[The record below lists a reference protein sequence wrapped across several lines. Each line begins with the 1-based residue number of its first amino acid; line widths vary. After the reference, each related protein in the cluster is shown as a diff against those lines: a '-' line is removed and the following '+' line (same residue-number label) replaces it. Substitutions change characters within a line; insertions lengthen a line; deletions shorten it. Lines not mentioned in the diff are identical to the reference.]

1 MTEQELRARVCRQA
15 ERWLGC
21 RESDGSHRAIID
33 LYNRIRPLPR
43 GYKMRYDDPWCAAF
57 VSAVGAACDL
67 TDTILPECGCEPM
80 IALYQAAGRWEEADD
95 AAPRPGDLIFYDWED
110 SGAGDCVGAADHV
123 GLVTENDDDLLTVI
137 EGNLS
142 DAVGSRKIY
151 AGARFVRGYA
161 RPDYLSA
168 ALASPADPV
177 GAGVLDGPS
186 SSVSVGEGLAPP
198 ADAGTNP
205 TVAPVSVGAGV
216 LDGPSSPADPVGAG
230 VLDGPSSPSDP
241 VGAGALDGPSSPS
254 DPVGAGAPDG
264 PSADLTALASPSDP
278 VGAGAPDG
286 PSAAA
291 LASPSDPVGA
301 GAPDGPSSDLTALAS
316 PSDPV
321 GAGVLDGPSPDLTA
335 LASPSDPVGAGVL
348 DGPSSPSP
356 DSALTPLP
364 LLRRGDRGAAVRSA
378 QLLLIARGYRCGP
391 WGADGDFG
399 AATLGAVY
407 RFQQGRRLAMDGEIG
422 PQTWAK
428 LVGEKE

>member
-95 AAPRPGDLIFYDWED
+95 AAPRPGDLIFYDWAD

-177 GAGVLDGPS
+177 GAGVL
-186 SSVSVGEGLAPP
+186 A
-198 ADAGTNP
+198 
-205 TVAPVSVGAGV
+205 
-216 LDGPSSPADPVGAG
+216 
-230 VLDGPSSPSDP
+230 
-241 VGAGALDGPSSPS
+241 GPSSPS

-264 PSADLTALASPSDP
+264 PSA
-278 VGAGAPDG
+278 
-286 PSAAA
+286 
-291 LASPSDPVGA
+291 
-301 GAPDGPSSDLTALAS
+301 
-316 PSDPV
+316 
-321 GAGVLDGPSPDLTA
+321 DLTA

-422 PQTWAK
+422 PLTWAK

>member
-21 RESDGSHRAIID
+21 READGSHRPIID

-168 ALASPADPV
+168 ALASP
-177 GAGVLDGPS
+177 
-186 SSVSVGEGLAPP
+186 
-198 ADAGTNP
+198 
-205 TVAPVSVGAGV
+205 
-216 LDGPSSPADPVGAG
+216 
-230 VLDGPSSPSDP
+230 
-241 VGAGALDGPSSPS
+241 
-254 DPVGAGAPDG
+254 
-264 PSADLTALASPSDP
+264 
-278 VGAGAPDG
+278 
-286 PSAAA
+286 
-291 LASPSDPVGA
+291 SDPVGA
-301 GAPDGPSSDLTALAS
+301 GAPDGPSSDLAALAS

-321 GAGVLDGPSPDLTA
+321 GAGVPDGPSSDLTA

>member
-177 GAGVLDGPS
+177 GAG
-186 SSVSVGEGLAPP
+186 
-198 ADAGTNP
+198 
-205 TVAPVSVGAGV
+205 
-216 LDGPSSPADPVGAG
+216 
-230 VLDGPSSPSDP
+230 
-241 VGAGALDGPSSPS
+241 
-254 DPVGAGAPDG
+254 APDG
-264 PSADLTALASPSDP
+264 PFSDL
-278 VGAGAPDG
+278 
-286 PSAAA
+286 AA

-301 GAPDGPSSDLTALAS
+301 GVPDGPSSDLTALAS

-321 GAGVLDGPSPDLTA
+321 GAGVLDGPSADLAALASPSDPVGAGAPDGPSSPSDPVGAGALDSLSADLTA

-348 DGPSSPSP
+348 DGPSSAAPVGTTIGRPSSDCSSDTTAEQCSALRCPSP

-364 LLRRGDRGAAVRSA
+364 LLRRGDRGAAVQSA

>member
-15 ERWLGC
+15 EQWLGC
-21 RESDGSHRAIID
+21 RESDGSHRPIID

-57 VSAVGAACDL
+57 VSAVGAACGL

-168 ALASPADPV
+168 ALASPSISVGAGAPDGPSSAALASPSDPV

-186 SSVSVGEGLAPP
+186 S
-198 ADAGTNP
+198 
-205 TVAPVSVGAGV
+205 
-216 LDGPSSPADPVGAG
+216 
-230 VLDGPSSPSDP
+230 
-241 VGAGALDGPSSPS
+241 
-254 DPVGAGAPDG
+254 
-264 PSADLTALASPSDP
+264 DLTALASPSDP
-278 VGAGAPDG
+278 VGAGVPDG
-286 PSAAA
+286 PSSDLTA
-291 LASPSDPVGA
+291 LASPAISVGA

-364 LLRRGDRGAAVRSA
+364 LLRRGDRGAAVQSA

-422 PQTWAK
+422 PLTWAK

>member
-1 MTEQELRARVCRQA
+1 MTEQELRARVCRRA
-15 ERWLGC
+15 EQWLGC
-21 RESDGSHRAIID
+21 RESDGSHRPIID

-57 VSAVGAACDL
+57 VSAVGAACGL

-110 SGAGDCVGAADHV
+110 AGAGDCVGAADHV

-177 GAGVLDGPS
+177 GAG
-186 SSVSVGEGLAPP
+186 
-198 ADAGTNP
+198 
-205 TVAPVSVGAGV
+205 
-216 LDGPSSPADPVGAG
+216 
-230 VLDGPSSPSDP
+230 
-241 VGAGALDGPSSPS
+241 ALDGPSSPS

-264 PSADLTALASPSDP
+264 PSAAAP
-278 VGAGAPDG
+278 VGTTIGR
-286 PSAAA
+286 
-291 LASPSDPVGA
+291 
-301 GAPDGPSSDLTALAS
+301 PSSDCSSDTTAEQCS
-316 PSDPV
+316 
-321 GAGVLDGPSPDLTA
+321 A
-335 LASPSDPVGAGVL
+335 LRC
-348 DGPSSPSP
+348 PSP

-422 PQTWAK
+422 PLTWAK

>member
-1 MTEQELRARVCRQA
+1 MTEQELRARVCRRA
-15 ERWLGC
+15 EQWLGC
-21 RESDGSHRAIID
+21 RESDGSHRPIID

-110 SGAGDCVGAADHV
+110 SGAGDCRGTADHV

-168 ALASPADPV
+168 ATASPADP
-177 GAGVLDGPS
+177 A
-186 SSVSVGEGLAPP
+186 
-198 ADAGTNP
+198 
-205 TVAPVSVGAGV
+205 
-216 LDGPSSPADPVGAG
+216 
-230 VLDGPSSPSDP
+230 
-241 VGAGALDGPSSPS
+241 
-254 DPVGAGAPDG
+254 GAGAPD
-264 PSADLTALASPSDP
+264 D
-278 VGAGAPDG
+278 
-286 PSAAA
+286 
-291 LASPSDPVGA
+291 
-301 GAPDGPSSDLTALAS
+301 PSSDLTALAS
-316 PSDPV
+316 PSISV
-321 GAGVLDGPSPDLTA
+321 GAGAPDGPSSAA

-364 LLRRGDRGAAVRSA
+364 LLRRGDRGAAVQSA

>member
-21 RESDGSHRAIID
+21 READGSHRPIID
-33 LYNRIRPLPR
+33 LYNRISPLPR

-168 ALASPADPV
+168 ALASPSDPV
-177 GAGVLDGPS
+177 GAGALDGPS
-186 SSVSVGEGLAPP
+186 TSVSVGEGLAPP

-241 VGAGALDGPSSPS
+241 VGAGALDGPSAAA
-254 DPVGAGAPDG
+254 PVGTTIGR
-264 PSADLTALASPSDP
+264 
-278 VGAGAPDG
+278 
-286 PSAAA
+286 
-291 LASPSDPVGA
+291 
-301 GAPDGPSSDLTALAS
+301 PSSDCSSDTTAEQCS
-316 PSDPV
+316 
-321 GAGVLDGPSPDLTA
+321 A
-335 LASPSDPVGAGVL
+335 LRC
-348 DGPSSPSP
+348 PSP

-422 PQTWAK
+422 PLTWAK

>member
-1 MTEQELRARVCRQA
+1 MTEQELRARVCRRA
-15 ERWLGC
+15 EQWLGC

-168 ALASPADPV
+168 ALASP
-177 GAGVLDGPS
+177 
-186 SSVSVGEGLAPP
+186 
-198 ADAGTNP
+198 
-205 TVAPVSVGAGV
+205 
-216 LDGPSSPADPVGAG
+216 
-230 VLDGPSSPSDP
+230 
-241 VGAGALDGPSSPS
+241 S
-254 DPVGAGAPDG
+254 DPVGAGAP
-264 PSADLTALASPSDP
+264 
-278 VGAGAPDG
+278 
-286 PSAAA
+286 
-291 LASPSDPVGA
+291 
-301 GAPDGPSSDLTALAS
+301 
-316 PSDPV
+316 
-321 GAGVLDGPSPDLTA
+321 DGPSPDLTA

-348 DGPSSPSP
+348 DGPSSDLTALASPSDPVGAGAPDGPQSLPLEGKVPPQGADEVSPSPSSPASPVIANQSGPASPERGGVAGACAGDGGVWCGNPSPPSANSEFRIPNSELIAASPSP

-407 RFQQGRRLAMDGEIG
+407 RFQQGRRLAMDGELG

>member
-1 MTEQELRARVCRQA
+1 MTEQELRARVCRRA
-15 ERWLGC
+15 EQWLGC
-21 RESDGSHRAIID
+21 RESDGSHRPIID

-177 GAGVLDGPS
+177 GAG
-186 SSVSVGEGLAPP
+186 
-198 ADAGTNP
+198 
-205 TVAPVSVGAGV
+205 
-216 LDGPSSPADPVGAG
+216 
-230 VLDGPSSPSDP
+230 
-241 VGAGALDGPSSPS
+241 ALDGPSSPS

-264 PSADLTALASPSDP
+264 PSAAAP
-278 VGAGAPDG
+278 VGTTIGR
-286 PSAAA
+286 
-291 LASPSDPVGA
+291 
-301 GAPDGPSSDLTALAS
+301 PSSDCSSDTTAEQCS
-316 PSDPV
+316 
-321 GAGVLDGPSPDLTA
+321 A
-335 LASPSDPVGAGVL
+335 LRC
-348 DGPSSPSP
+348 PSP

-364 LLRRGDRGAAVRSA
+364 LLRRGDRGAAVQSA

-422 PQTWAK
+422 PLTWAK

>member
-1 MTEQELRARVCRQA
+1 MTEQELRARVCRRA
-15 ERWLGC
+15 EQWLGC
-21 RESDGSHRAIID
+21 RESDGSHRPIID

-110 SGAGDCVGAADHV
+110 SGAGDCRGTADHV

-168 ALASPADPV
+168 ATASPADPAGAGAPDDPSSDLTALASPSISVGAGAPDGPSSAALASPSDPV

-186 SSVSVGEGLAPP
+186 S
-198 ADAGTNP
+198 
-205 TVAPVSVGAGV
+205 
-216 LDGPSSPADPVGAG
+216 
-230 VLDGPSSPSDP
+230 
-241 VGAGALDGPSSPS
+241 
-254 DPVGAGAPDG
+254 
-264 PSADLTALASPSDP
+264 DLTALASPAIS
-278 VGAGAPDG
+278 
-286 PSAAA
+286 
-291 LASPSDPVGA
+291 VGA

-364 LLRRGDRGAAVRSA
+364 LLRRGDRGAAVQSA

>member
-1 MTEQELRARVCRQA
+1 MTEQELRARVCRRA
-15 ERWLGC
+15 EQWLGC

-177 GAGVLDGPS
+177 GAGAPDGPS
-186 SSVSVGEGLAPP
+186 PSASVGEGLAPP
-198 ADAGTNP
+198 ADTGTNP
-205 TVAPVSVGAGV
+205 TVAPASAGAGV
-216 LDGPSSPADPVGAG
+216 L
-230 VLDGPSSPSDP
+230 
-241 VGAGALDGPSSPS
+241 
-254 DPVGAGAPDG
+254 
-264 PSADLTALASPSDP
+264 
-278 VGAGAPDG
+278 
-286 PSAAA
+286 
-291 LASPSDPVGA
+291 
-301 GAPDGPSSDLTALAS
+301 DGPSSDLTALAS

-321 GAGVLDGPSPDLTA
+321 GAGVPDGPSSPSSPAEADVLDGPSADPAA

-348 DGPSSPSP
+348 DGPSAAAPVGTTIGRPSSDCSSDTTAEQCSALRCPSP

-364 LLRRGDRGAAVRSA
+364 LLRRGDRGAAVQSA

-422 PQTWAK
+422 PLTWAK

>member
-1 MTEQELRARVCRQA
+1 MTEQELRARVCRRA
-15 ERWLGC
+15 EQWLGC
-21 RESDGSHRAIID
+21 RESDGSHRPIID

-57 VSAVGAACDL
+57 VSAVGAACGL

-110 SGAGDCVGAADHV
+110 AGAGDCVGAADHV

-168 ALASPADPV
+168 ALASP
-177 GAGVLDGPS
+177 
-186 SSVSVGEGLAPP
+186 
-198 ADAGTNP
+198 
-205 TVAPVSVGAGV
+205 
-216 LDGPSSPADPVGAG
+216 
-230 VLDGPSSPSDP
+230 
-241 VGAGALDGPSSPS
+241 
-254 DPVGAGAPDG
+254 
-264 PSADLTALASPSDP
+264 SDP

-301 GAPDGPSSDLTALAS
+301 GVLDGPSSDLTALAS

-321 GAGVLDGPSPDLTA
+321 GAGAPD
-335 LASPSDPVGAGVL
+335 S
-348 DGPSSPSP
+348 PSSPSP

-407 RFQQGRRLAMDGEIG
+407 RFQQGRRLAMDGELG

>member
-1 MTEQELRARVCRQA
+1 MTEQELRARVCRRA
-15 ERWLGC
+15 EQWLGC
-21 RESDGSHRAIID
+21 RESDGSHRPIID

-186 SSVSVGEGLAPP
+186 SDLTALA
-198 ADAGTNP
+198 
-205 TVAPVSVGAGV
+205 SGAR
-216 LDGPSSPADPVGAG
+216 
-230 VLDGPSSPSDP
+230 
-241 VGAGALDGPSSPS
+241 DGPSSPS

-264 PSADLTALASPSDP
+264 PSAAAP
-278 VGAGAPDG
+278 VGTTIGR
-286 PSAAA
+286 
-291 LASPSDPVGA
+291 
-301 GAPDGPSSDLTALAS
+301 PSSDCSSDTTAEQCS
-316 PSDPV
+316 
-321 GAGVLDGPSPDLTA
+321 A
-335 LASPSDPVGAGVL
+335 LRC
-348 DGPSSPSP
+348 PSP

-364 LLRRGDRGAAVRSA
+364 LLRRGDRGAAVQSA

-422 PQTWAK
+422 PLTWAK

>member
-15 ERWLGC
+15 EQWLGC
-21 RESDGSHRAIID
+21 RESDGSHRPIID

-168 ALASPADPV
+168 ALASP
-177 GAGVLDGPS
+177 S
-186 SSVSVGEGLAPP
+186 IS
-198 ADAGTNP
+198 
-205 TVAPVSVGAGV
+205 
-216 LDGPSSPADPVGAG
+216 
-230 VLDGPSSPSDP
+230 
-241 VGAGALDGPSSPS
+241 
-254 DPVGAGAPDG
+254 
-264 PSADLTALASPSDP
+264 
-278 VGAGAPDG
+278 
-286 PSAAA
+286 
-291 LASPSDPVGA
+291 VGA
-301 GAPDGPSSDLTALAS
+301 GAPDGPSSD
-316 PSDPV
+316 P
-321 GAGVLDGPSPDLTA
+321 TA

-364 LLRRGDRGAAVRSA
+364 LLRRGDRGAAVQSA

-422 PQTWAK
+422 PLTWAK

>member
-15 ERWLGC
+15 EQWLGC
-21 RESDGSHRAIID
+21 RESDGSHRPIID

-43 GYKMRYDDPWCAAF
+43 DYKMTYDDPWCAAF

-110 SGAGDCVGAADHV
+110 SGVGDCVGAADHV
-123 GLVTENDDDLLTVI
+123 GLVTENEDDLLTVI

-142 DAVGSRKIY
+142 DAVGRRRIY
-151 AGARFVRGYA
+151 AGARFIRGYA
-161 RPDYLSA
+161 RPDYLS
-168 ALASPADPV
+168 
-177 GAGVLDGPS
+177 
-186 SSVSVGEGLAPP
+186 
-198 ADAGTNP
+198 
-205 TVAPVSVGAGV
+205 
-216 LDGPSSPADPVGAG
+216 
-230 VLDGPSSPSDP
+230 
-241 VGAGALDGPSSPS
+241 
-254 DPVGAGAPDG
+254 
-264 PSADLTALASPSDP
+264 
-278 VGAGAPDG
+278 
-286 PSAAA
+286 AA

-321 GAGVLDGPSPDLTA
+321 GAGAPDGPSSAVSVGEGLAPPADAGTNPTVGPSPVGAGAPDGPSPDLTA
-335 LASPSDPVGAGVL
+335 LASPSISVGEGLAPPADAGTNPTVGPTPVGAGVL
-348 DGPSSPSP
+348 DGPQSLPLEGKVPPQGADEVSPSP
-356 DSALTPLP
+356 SSPASPVIANQSGPASPERGGVAGACAGDGGVWCGNPHPSSPASALTPLP
-364 LLRRGDRGAAVRSA
+364 LLRRGDRGAAVQSA

-422 PQTWAK
+422 PLTWAK

>member
-1 MTEQELRARVCRQA
+1 MTEQELRARVCRRA
-15 ERWLGC
+15 EQWLGC
-21 RESDGSHRAIID
+21 RESDGSHRPIID

-151 AGARFVRGYA
+151 AGARFARGYA

-205 TVAPVSVGAGV
+205 TVAPVSVGAGSP
-216 LDGPSSPADPVGAG
+216 DGPSSPADPVGAG

-264 PSADLTALASPSDP
+264 PSAAAP
-278 VGAGAPDG
+278 VGTTIGR
-286 PSAAA
+286 
-291 LASPSDPVGA
+291 
-301 GAPDGPSSDLTALAS
+301 PSSDCSSDTTAEQCS
-316 PSDPV
+316 
-321 GAGVLDGPSPDLTA
+321 A
-335 LASPSDPVGAGVL
+335 LRC
-348 DGPSSPSP
+348 PSP

-364 LLRRGDRGAAVRSA
+364 LLRRGDRGAAVQSA

-422 PQTWAK
+422 PLTWAK

>member
-1 MTEQELRARVCRQA
+1 MTEQELRARVCRRA
-15 ERWLGC
+15 EQWLGC
-21 RESDGSHRAIID
+21 RESDGSHRPIID

-57 VSAVGAACDL
+57 VSAVGAACGL

-110 SGAGDCVGAADHV
+110 AGAGDCVGAADHV

-177 GAGVLDGPS
+177 GAGV
-186 SSVSVGEGLAPP
+186 
-198 ADAGTNP
+198 
-205 TVAPVSVGAGV
+205 
-216 LDGPSSPADPVGAG
+216 
-230 VLDGPSSPSDP
+230 
-241 VGAGALDGPSSPS
+241 
-254 DPVGAGAPDG
+254 
-264 PSADLTALASPSDP
+264 
-278 VGAGAPDG
+278 
-286 PSAAA
+286 
-291 LASPSDPVGA
+291 
-301 GAPDGPSSDLTALAS
+301 PDGPSS
-316 PSDPV
+316 
-321 GAGVLDGPSPDLTA
+321 DLTA

>member
-1 MTEQELRARVCRQA
+1 MTEQELRARVCRRA
-15 ERWLGC
+15 EQWLGC
-21 RESDGSHRAIID
+21 RESDGSHRPIID

-43 GYKMRYDDPWCAAF
+43 GYKMTYDDPWCAAF

-67 TDTILPECGCEPM
+67 TDTLLPECGCEPM

-177 GAGVLDGPS
+177 GAGAPDGPS
-186 SSVSVGEGLAPP
+186 SDLA
-198 ADAGTNP
+198 ALA
-205 TVAPVSVGAGV
+205 
-216 LDGPSSPADPVGAG
+216 
-230 VLDGPSSPSDP
+230 SPSDP
-241 VGAGALDGPSSPS
+241 VGAGVPDGPSSDLTALASPS
-254 DPVGAGAPDG
+254 DPVWAGVLDG
-264 PSADLTALASPSDP
+264 PSADLAALASPSDP

-286 PSAAA
+286 PSA
-291 LASPSDPVGA
+291 
-301 GAPDGPSSDLTALAS
+301 DLTALAS

-364 LLRRGDRGAAVRSA
+364 LLRRGDRGAAVQSA

>member
-177 GAGVLDGPS
+177 GAG
-186 SSVSVGEGLAPP
+186 
-198 ADAGTNP
+198 
-205 TVAPVSVGAGV
+205 
-216 LDGPSSPADPVGAG
+216 
-230 VLDGPSSPSDP
+230 
-241 VGAGALDGPSSPS
+241 
-254 DPVGAGAPDG
+254 APDG
-264 PSADLTALASPSDP
+264 PFSDL
-278 VGAGAPDG
+278 
-286 PSAAA
+286 AA

-301 GAPDGPSSDLTALAS
+301 GVPDGPSS
-316 PSDPV
+316 
-321 GAGVLDGPSPDLTA
+321 DLTA

>member
-21 RESDGSHRAIID
+21 READGSHRPIID

-168 ALASPADPV
+168 ALASP
-177 GAGVLDGPS
+177 
-186 SSVSVGEGLAPP
+186 
-198 ADAGTNP
+198 
-205 TVAPVSVGAGV
+205 
-216 LDGPSSPADPVGAG
+216 
-230 VLDGPSSPSDP
+230 
-241 VGAGALDGPSSPS
+241 
-254 DPVGAGAPDG
+254 
-264 PSADLTALASPSDP
+264 
-278 VGAGAPDG
+278 
-286 PSAAA
+286 
-291 LASPSDPVGA
+291 SDPVGA
-301 GAPDGPSSDLTALAS
+301 GAPDGPSSDLA
-316 PSDPV
+316 
-321 GAGVLDGPSPDLTA
+321 A

>member
-21 RESDGSHRAIID
+21 RESDGSHRPIID
-33 LYNRIRPLPR
+33 IYNRIRPLPR
-43 GYKMRYDDPWCAAF
+43 GYKMTYDDPWCAAF
-57 VSAVGAACDL
+57 VSAVGAACEL

-110 SGAGDCVGAADHV
+110 SGTGDCVGAADHV

-142 DAVGSRKIY
+142 DAVGRRRIY
-151 AGARFVRGYA
+151 AGARFIRGYA

-168 ALASPADPV
+168 AAT
-177 GAGVLDGPS
+177 
-186 SSVSVGEGLAPP
+186 SVGEGLAPP

-205 TVAPVSVGAGV
+205 TVAPASA
-216 LDGPSSPADPVGAG
+216 
-230 VLDGPSSPSDP
+230 
-241 VGAGALDGPSSPS
+241 
-254 DPVGAGAPDG
+254 GAGAPDG
-264 PSADLTALASPSDP
+264 PQSLPLEEKVPPQGVDEVPPSPSSPASPVIANQSGP
-278 VGAGAPDG
+278 ASPERGGVAGACAGDG
-286 PSAAA
+286 GVWCGNPSPPSANSELIAA
-291 LASPSDPVGA
+291 
-301 GAPDGPSSDLTALAS
+301 
-316 PSDPV
+316 
-321 GAGVLDGPSPDLTA
+321 
-335 LASPSDPVGAGVL
+335 
-348 DGPSSPSP
+348 SPSP

-407 RFQQGRRLAMDGEIG
+407 RFQQGRRLAMDGELG

>member
-1 MTEQELRARVCRQA
+1 MTEQELRARVCRRA
-15 ERWLGC
+15 EQWLGC
-21 RESDGSHRAIID
+21 RESDGSHRPIID

-57 VSAVGAACDL
+57 VSAVGAACGL

-168 ALASPADPV
+168 ALASP
-177 GAGVLDGPS
+177 
-186 SSVSVGEGLAPP
+186 
-198 ADAGTNP
+198 
-205 TVAPVSVGAGV
+205 
-216 LDGPSSPADPVGAG
+216 
-230 VLDGPSSPSDP
+230 
-241 VGAGALDGPSSPS
+241 
-254 DPVGAGAPDG
+254 
-264 PSADLTALASPSDP
+264 
-278 VGAGAPDG
+278 
-286 PSAAA
+286 
-291 LASPSDPVGA
+291 SDPVGA

-364 LLRRGDRGAAVRSA
+364 LLRRGDRGAAVQSA